1 MELEANL
8 KLSLLSELYKNL
20 LTDKQQKMLKDFLD
34 NNLSISELAVE
45 YNSTRQAV
53 NDLLKRTFKTLEGY
67 ENGIN
72 YKELSTSLPYLYTD
86 KIERIEFIAYKG
98 IIDQIVDWFGTDIK
112 VTELNEKQVVI
123 SLKASPNAMEHW
135 AMQYINYVE
144 ATKPVKLRE
153 RIKENI
159 KGAQEKYK

>member
-67 ENGIN
+67 ENKLGLLNKLESIKCKVN
-72 YKELSTSLPYLYTD
+72 QSISALNQKEVD
-86 KIERIEFIAYKG
+86 KKLIQVK
-98 IIDQIVDWFGTDIK
+98 
-112 VTELNEKQVVI
+112 LNEILEV
-123 SLKASPNAMEHW
+123 L
-135 AMQYINYVE
+135 
-144 ATKPVKLRE
+144 
-153 RIKENI
+153 
-159 KGAQEKYK
+159 

>member
-53 NDLLKRTFKTLEGY
+53 NDLLKRTFKTLEEY
-67 ENGIN
+67 ENKLGLLNKLESIKSKVN
-72 YKELSTSLPYLYTD
+72 DS
-86 KIERIEFIAYKG
+86 
-98 IIDQIVDWFGTDIK
+98 ID
-112 VTELNEKQVVI
+112 ELNKKE
-123 SLKASPNAMEHW
+123 
-135 AMQYINYVE
+135 IN
-144 ATKPVKLRE
+144 KKFIQVKLNE
-153 RIKENI
+153 ILEVL
-159 KGAQEKYK
+159 

>member
-67 ENGIN
+67 EKKLGLLNKLESIKSKVN
-72 YKELSTSLPYLYTD
+72 QSISALNKEEID
-86 KIERIEFIAYKG
+86 KKFI
-98 IIDQIVDWFGTDIK
+98 Q
-112 VTELNEKQVVI
+112 
-123 SLKASPNAMEHW
+123 
-135 AMQYINYVE
+135 
-144 ATKPVKLRE
+144 VKLSE
-153 RIKENI
+153 ILEVL
-159 KGAQEKYK
+159 